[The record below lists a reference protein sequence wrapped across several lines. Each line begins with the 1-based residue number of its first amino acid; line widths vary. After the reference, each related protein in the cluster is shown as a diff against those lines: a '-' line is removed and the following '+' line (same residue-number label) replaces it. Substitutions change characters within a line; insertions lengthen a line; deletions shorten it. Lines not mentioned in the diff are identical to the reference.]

1 MFDPARYNAGSNAN
15 FNTSEA
21 KYDVIIIASAFYTYF
36 YSFIYHERSIIM
48 NNTKNTTHAVKL
60 SSKKRQRLIDAANEV
75 IQMLEL
81 FADKA
86 EYSSAD
92 RYLLDKNFFP
102 SMALSYEKQTIEH
115 VEVVNVAD
123 CGILTVLSTEDNSL
137 CILVNYQPIYKQVL
151 PQKIS
156 NFLKEMANNVVP
168 PDLRFSII

>member
-1 MFDPARYNAGSNAN
+1 
-15 FNTSEA
+15 
-21 KYDVIIIASAFYTYF
+21 
-36 YSFIYHERSIIM
+36 M
-48 NNTKNTTHAVKL
+48 NNTKNTAHAVKL

-115 VEVVNVAD
+115 VEVVNVED

-137 CILVNYQPIYKQVL
+137 CIFVNYQPIYKQVL
-151 PQKIS
+151 PQKSS
-156 NFLKEMANNVVP
+156 NFLKEMADYIVP
-168 PDLRFSII
+168 QNLRSPII